1 MPFPPASWG
10 TVLSSAFL
18 ASPSLWC
25 LSLVHVTSTCLR
37 LSSFSLYPNLSPVP
51 RHTQDFLISLVY
63 LDKIPSWTNIFIY
76 YVFASWINIF
86 IYYSFA
92 SLSISFHL
100 NVNSTGS
107 RFIVHL
113 FPEASQSL
121 RPAIDKYQG
130 MNKYFLNEL
139 MKTDILMSTRD
150 SCLIPPRHLQCPVPQ
165 IEFLTYPLPL
175 HRRCTENFSALA
187 NVLVNHTEV
196 LVRNSNEI
204 LHLPPPPSQP
214 TFVLFCLIFQTW
226 PLFKLPFK
234 PLPFS
239 LSSPFHLPLVSRGT
253 ESASSL
259 ASCLQFPPLPPI
271 FHSMDRACF

>member
-1 MPFPPASWG
+1 M
-10 TVLSSAFL
+10 
-18 ASPSLWC
+18 
-25 LSLVHVTSTCLR
+25 
-37 LSSFSLYPNLSPVP
+37 
-51 RHTQDFLISLVY
+51 
-63 LDKIPSWTNIFIY
+63 
-76 YVFASWINIF
+76 
-86 IYYSFA
+86 
-92 SLSISFHL
+92 SISFHL

-150 SCLIPPRHLQCPVPQ
+150 SCLMPPRHLQCPVPQ

-187 NVLVNHTEV
+187 NVLVNNTEV
-196 LVRNSNEI
+196 LIRNSNEI

-214 TFVLFCLIFQTW
+214 TFVLFSLIFQTW
-226 PLFKLPFK
+226 PLFFNYRSSHRRSACHPH
-234 PLPFS
+234 S
-239 LSSPFHLPLVSRGT
+239 ICHSSPGALS
-253 ESASSL
+253 
-259 ASCLQFPPLPPI
+259 QPP
-271 FHSMDRACF
+271 H